1 MNRYKADLHIHSVL
15 SPCGSLEMSPQV
27 IVDTARAKGLDVI
40 AITDHNSTR
49 QCKVVAQLARKKG
62 LMVLCGAEVTTREEV
77 HCLTLFENFEKLDAF
92 QEYLDQHLPDVK
104 NNPDVFGHQ
113 VWVNAEEEILGEE
126 ERLLISGLKQ
136 SIEDVEAKVHELN
149 GLFILAHVDKKRF
162 SVYSQLGF
170 LPFDLSIDAMGISP
184 LVQVDELLKKHPEM
198 KEYVLLRSSDAH
210 MPDQIGQRYTE
221 FLMEELSFDE
231 VKLALRNEKGRKT
244 EIGN

>member
-49 QCKVVAQLARKKG
+49 QCKVVAQLARKEG